1 MFGRC
6 CIVVILGCMMCMPVS
21 MGAAQKS
28 SSKSTAKKGAEQRN
42 GGQAGASP
50 LIDVSRFDAETIGRQ
65 ILDKTN
71 VERRRAGLPELVW
84 NPALANAATGHS
96 ADMARRNYFSHKS
109 KGLFRRSDL
118 RDRTTKAGHSGGLV
132 AENIAMLPTY
142 RSQQYGTSVQN
153 GQYRNWVQT
162 DGCTYDQLSDWAME
176 QWMNSPGHRANIL
189 HPGLRSLGVGAALGQ
204 KDGVPYVYL
213 TQNFAGN

>member
-1 MFGRC
+1 MSRC
-6 CIVVILGCMMCMPVS
+6 CIVVTLAFVTCFS
-21 MGAAQKS
+21 ASAETAQKS
-28 SSKSTAKKGAEQRN
+28 SKAIHKKKTEQRESR
-42 GGQAGASP
+42 AAAASP
-50 LIDVSRFDAETIGRQ
+50 LIDVSHFNAEVIGRQ
-65 ILDKTN
+65 IHEKTN
-71 VERRRAGLPELVW
+71 MERRRAGLPELAW
-84 NPALANAATGHS
+84 NPALASAATGHS

-118 RDRTTKAGHSGGLV
+118 RDRTTRAGHSGGLV

-189 HPGLRSLGVGAALGQ
+189 HPGLRSLGVGVALGQ